1 MPLFS
6 RGVKGSIA
14 ETLKIAWPL
23 VLAQVANAFYDIC
36 DGWFLAHSSAAEF
49 AASLPSSQVAVSLTT
64 FFICTIGY
72 MMTVFVAQ
80 LHGGGHEKEAVS
92 SFAQGL
98 WMSLFALPVFFLLIP
113 VSWCVIDYA
122 GHPPDVCAAEKI
134 YLSIRT
140 PGSFFLLLNMVLGG
154 LITGQGR
161 TFYVSCCTLVGCL
174 VNCGADALLINGAG
188 PVPALGIQGAA
199 IATVLGYA
207 VTAVLLGWAAW
218 CDALIRKFRGSDAF
232 RFKLETIG
240 QILRYGIPMGVT
252 AFASSFAFTVF
263 MLVLTSLDT
272 VASSAAN
279 VAFKVNN
286 VFYMALC
293 ATSDSMLILTGRHHG
308 AGDDAAACRSY
319 ASGMWIVFFALAIC
333 FFFVFLFVGPI
344 MDAFR
349 SPDLVCTPEEYRAI
363 GSMLFFVMF
372 FREAAEGVMCLTVG
386 ALRGV
391 GDTKFVMW
399 TQMACDLLFW
409 MPLVVL
415 IGAYHPTLEALWLTM
430 PVYLGLVAT
439 ILFFRWRSGAWRK
452 ISLLDAKVAA

>member
-1 MPLFS
+1 MLMSLFS
-6 RGVKGSIA
+6 RGVKGNIA
-14 ETLKIAWPL
+14 ETLRIAWPL

-36 DGWFLAHSSAAEF
+36 DGWFLARASAAEF

-64 FFICTIGY
+64 FFICAIGY

-80 LHGGGHEKEAVS
+80 LHGGGREKEAVS

-98 WMSLFALPVFFLLIP
+98 WMTLFVLPVFFLLVP
-113 VSWCVIDYA
+113 VSWSVIDMA
-122 GHPPDVCAAEKI
+122 GHPPAVCAAEKL
-134 YLSIRT
+134 YLAIRT

-161 TFYVSCCTLVGCL
+161 TFYVSLCSLVGCL
-174 VNCGADALLINGAG
+174 VNCGGDALFINGVG
-188 PVPALGIQGAA
+188 PIPALGIQGAA
-199 IATVLGYA
+199 VATVAGYA
-207 VTAVLLGWAAW
+207 VTGTMLAWAAW
-218 CDALIRKFRGSDAF
+218 RDPLVCRFKGTDAF
-232 RFKLETIG
+232 RFRLATIR
-240 QILRYGIPMGVT
+240 QILRFGVPMGVT

-308 AGDDAAACRSY
+308 AGDDAAADRAY
-319 ASGMWIVFFALAIC
+319 VSGLWIGFFALAIC
-333 FFFVFLFVGPI
+333 FFFVFLFTGPI
-344 MDAFR
+344 MDCFR
-349 SPDLVCTPEEYRAI
+349 SADLPCSAAEYRAT
-363 GSMLFFVMF
+363 GAMLFLIMF

-399 TQMACDLLFW
+399 TQMSCDLGFW
-409 MPLVVL
+409 LPIVVL
-415 IGAYHPTLEALWLTM
+415 IGRFHPTLPALWLSM

-439 ILFFRWRSGAWRK
+439 ILYFRWRSGAWRK
-452 ISLLDAKVAA
+452 LTLVRA